1 MLLVSLGLGREF
13 DVNIVHRARDVNAR
27 SCEEFIAFEIVYL
40 DIVKNEFSNFFR
52 VRESLNPTSIDYF
65 LVEIPQMNIFDISVM
80 RIECEIPNVLVAV
93 SLRRAYALMK
103 RIKSLKLTKYS
114 QMIEHR
120 NATNVVTK
128 ISLIE
133 VSPRKVV
140 SFFGSTSSNGT
151 PNNL

>member
-1 MLLVSLGLGREF
+1 MSISSIGR
-13 DVNIVHRARDVNAR
+13 ADVNAR
-27 SCEEFIAFEIVYL
+27 VCEEFIAFEIVYL

-114 QMIEHR
+114 QMIETQECYER
-120 NATNVVTK
+120 
-128 ISLIE
+128 SLHKNLSDRGFPE
-133 VSPRKVV
+133 
-140 SFFGSTSSNGT
+140 GSCVLFWLN
-151 PNNL
+151 